1 MADYGARVAV
11 KRYMNGYVLAYAIY
25 DNETGGVVLADNC
38 SVKNFYL
45 KKFWESVYR
54 DLKVARRMESAGYKL
69 EPLWGH
75 ISDRGTWEYRGEDY
89 CDC

>member
-1 MADYGARVAV
+1 MTYYKARVAI
-11 KRYMNGYVLAYAIY
+11 KKEFGRRFLAYAIY

-38 SVKNFYL
+38 SMRNFYH
-45 KKFWESVYR
+45 KKFWDSVYS
-54 DLKVARRMESAGYKL
+54 DLKVARRMNSAGYKL

-75 ISDRGTWEYRGEDY
+75 ISDRGTWEYKGEDY

>member
-1 MADYGARVAV
+1 MADYGARVAI
-11 KRYMNGYVLAYAIY
+11 KRYVNGYVLAYAIY

-38 SVKNFYL
+38 SVKNFYS
-45 KKFWESVYR
+45 KKFWDYVYR
-54 DLKVARRMESAGYKL
+54 DLKAARRMESAGHKL

-89 CDC
+89 CEF